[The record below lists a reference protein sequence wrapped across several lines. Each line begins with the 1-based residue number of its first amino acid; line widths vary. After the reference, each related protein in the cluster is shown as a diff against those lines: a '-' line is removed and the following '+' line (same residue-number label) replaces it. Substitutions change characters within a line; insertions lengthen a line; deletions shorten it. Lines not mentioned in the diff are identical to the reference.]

1 MAHRNSTT
9 TEEVAM
15 HPYWQKEVDS
25 RYYWVSMTVFGWNGG
40 RHVVDDFGN
49 LVPVDPQVRKYYGI

>member
-1 MAHRNSTT
+1 
-9 TEEVAM
+9 M
-15 HPYWQKEVDS
+15 HSYWQKEVDS